1 MTSTVFSNYFIIQIL
16 ISFPLGLPSDI
27 KYFLDC
33 GANDVLLKP
42 LDVEAFGL
50 AMKVITNGASQC

>member
-1 MTSTVFSNYFIIQIL
+1 MFSNYFNLQIL
-16 ISFPLGLPSDI
+16 IFFPLGLTSDI

>member
-1 MTSTVFSNYFIIQIL
+1 MFSNYFNLQIL
-16 ISFPLGLPSDI
+16 IFFPLGLPSDI